1 MKSSAL
7 GCPTDPVPPPDP
19 LDRLPEPLDRLE
31 DRLLEPPEED
41 EREYDDPLER
51 LPDFPEDS
59 LPDAE
64 DEPVEEPVVLLEE
77 PEEVPL
83 ARSSP

>member
-7 GCPTDPVPPPDP
+7 GCPTDPVPPPD
-19 LDRLPEPLDRLE
+19 PLDRLE

>member
-19 LDRLPEPLDRLE
+19 LDRLE

-41 EREYDDPLER
+41 EREYDVRVYDEP
-51 LPDFPEDS
+51 PDFPEDP
-59 LPDAE
+59 LPDDE
-64 DEPVEEPVVLLEE
+64 DEPAEEPVVLLAE